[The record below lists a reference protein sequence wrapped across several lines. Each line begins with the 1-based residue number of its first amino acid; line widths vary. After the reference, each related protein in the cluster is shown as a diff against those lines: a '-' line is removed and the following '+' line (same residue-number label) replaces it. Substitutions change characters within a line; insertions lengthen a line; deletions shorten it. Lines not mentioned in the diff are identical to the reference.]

1 LTLPED
7 LISYPFIMNWDWE
20 KLQQKRQRP
29 FSGQGGQR
37 PDFGDFQEKLN
48 QLKNFRLPGGKF
60 IILGLVVLW
69 LLSGI
74 FIVHPDEVGVVQ
86 RFGEFHREK
95 GSGLN
100 YHLPFPIEKAQ
111 TPRVTEVNRLEVGFR
126 TQTQGRG
133 ATSLQARTVPEES
146 LMLTGDENMLDVQF
160 IVQYQIKDAR
170 KYLFNIF
177 QPHKA
182 IKDAAEATMREVI
195 GYNNIDAALTD
206 EKLKIQMES
215 RDLLQEILDRYEAG
229 IRVIAVQLQDVH
241 PPPEVIDSFRDVTS
255 AREDQIKFIN
265 EAEAYR
271 NEILPR
277 ARGEAAAILNRAE
290 AFKEQEV
297 RRADGESARFLSVL
311 QEYKNSPDVTKRRI
325 YLETMQEILSDPDV
339 NKMVISS
346 DALNQSVPYLPLHQM
361 MERGAGVPS
370 GTSGR
375 K

>member
-1 LTLPED
+1 
-7 LISYPFIMNWDWE
+7 MNWDWE
-20 KLQQKRQRP
+20 KLQQKRQRH

-48 QLKNFRLPGGKF
+48 QLKNLKLPGGKF
-60 IILGLVVLW
+60 IILGFVILW

-74 FIVHPDEVGVVQ
+74 FIVHPDEVGIVQ

-95 GSGLN
+95 GPGLN
-100 YHLPFPIEKAQ
+100 YHIPFPVEKAQ

-126 TQTQGRG
+126 TPQTQGRVAG
-133 ATSLQARTVPEES
+133 AQSRTVPEES

-170 KYLFNIF
+170 KFLFNIF

-182 IKDAAEATMREVI
+182 VKDAAEATMREVI

-215 RDLLQEILDRYEAG
+215 RDLLQEILDKYEAG

-241 PPPEVIDSFRDVTS
+241 PPLEVIDSFRDVTS

-271 NEILPR
+271 NEILPK

-290 AFKEQEV
+290 AFKEQEI

-311 QEYKNSPDVTKRRI
+311 QEYKNSPDVTKKRI

-339 NKMVISS
+339 NKMIISN
-346 DALNQSVPYLPLHQM
+346 DALNRSVPYLPLHQM
-361 MERGAGVPS
+361 MERGLNIPS
-370 GTSGR
+370 GTTGGS

>member
-1 LTLPED
+1 
-7 LISYPFIMNWDWE
+7 MNWDWE

-29 FSGQGGQR
+29 FSGQGGSQR

-48 QLKNFRLPGGKF
+48 QLKNFKLPGGKF
-60 IILGLVVLW
+60 IILGLVLLW

-95 GSGLN
+95 GAGLN
-100 YHLPFPIEKAQ
+100 YHLPFPIEKVQ
-111 TPRVTEVNRLEVGFR
+111 TPKVTEVNRLEVGFR
-126 TQTQGRG
+126 TQIQGRG

-215 RDLLQEILDRYEAG
+215 RELLQEILDRYEAG

-297 RRADGESARFLSVL
+297 RRADGEAARFLSVL
-311 QEYKNSPDVTKRRI
+311 QEYKASPDVTRQRI
-325 YLETMQEILSDPDV
+325 YLETMQEILSHPDA

-370 GTSGR
+370 GTAGR